1 MAIKKSPVID
11 DDSTDY
17 PEESVENKEREVDD
31 YVYELEKEIKE
42 KEEKENFDYPNEEP
56 SEEFKVDPELPGN
69 ISFSFV

>member
-1 MAIKKSPVID
+1 MVIKNSPVID

>member
-1 MAIKKSPVID
+1 MVIKNSPVID

-42 KEEKENFDYPNEEP
+42 KENFDYPNEEP